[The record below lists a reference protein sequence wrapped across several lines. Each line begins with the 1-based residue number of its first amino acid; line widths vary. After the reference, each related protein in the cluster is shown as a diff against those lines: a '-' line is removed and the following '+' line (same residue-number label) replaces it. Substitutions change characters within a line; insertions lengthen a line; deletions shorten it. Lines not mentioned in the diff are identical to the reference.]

1 MHRSTLWF
9 VLALVVPGVV
19 LAQGELRFADL
30 DSCALQ
36 SGQVIEECRL
46 GYRVFGELDADRSN
60 VVLVPTW
67 FTGTTGDLVQLIGPG
82 GFLDSSIYYV
92 VAVDALG
99 NGVSSSPS
107 NSEAQLG
114 AAFPG
119 ITIRDMVESQHRL
132 VTEVLGLESVYAV
145 VGFSMGGMQAFEW
158 AVAYADFMQ
167 KVVPI
172 IGSPR
177 LAAYDIALWETE
189 LRILELFHQCGCPE
203 AQAAL
208 AGVGFLASNSP
219 AYHAR
224 ETARDSVA
232 HILRANAAAQA
243 MTLGKAYDIASQLR
257 AMIEHDVS
265 AWFEGSLERAASAVQ
280 AEGLVI
286 VGATDHVVTPEPALH
301 FAELMGAEI
310 LNLDNDCGHSAPLC
324 ALGEVISAVHGFL
337 RDP

>member
-145 VGFSMGGMQAFEW
+145 SAGGASGM
-158 AVAYADFMQ
+158 V
-167 KVVPI
+167 
-172 IGSPR
+172 
-177 LAAYDIALWETE
+177 LAAVTDLDFPVEE
-189 LRILELFHQCGCPE
+189 VRVDL
-203 AQAAL
+203 AAL
-208 AGVGFLASNSP
+208 DA
-219 AYHAR
+219 
-224 ETARDSVA
+224 
-232 HILRANAAAQA
+232 
-243 MTLGKAYDIASQLR
+243 
-257 AMIEHDVS
+257 
-265 AWFEGSLERAASAVQ
+265 
-280 AEGLVI
+280 
-286 VGATDHVVTPEPALH
+286 
-301 FAELMGAEI
+301 
-310 LNLDNDCGHSAPLC
+310 
-324 ALGEVISAVHGFL
+324 FL
-337 RDP
+337 RVVLVVFFKVRSA